1 MRRRK
6 AALIAAGLSHGLAW
20 AAFLWLALWPGTY
33 QGASV
38 TPVPAGTPPGEVTVE
53 TTYSTASLIEVNGRG
68 VIPIILAPVGV
79 SAIGLLTLLRRGGG
93 RWPGSTMWVATGL
106 LLAFCA
112 LGLFTIGLFYA
123 PSALALLAAAVMGRG
138 ARAAA
143 AGATPSP

>member
-1 MRRRK
+1 
-6 AALIAAGLSHGLAW
+6 
-20 AAFLWLALWPGTY
+20 
-33 QGASV
+33 
-38 TPVPAGTPPGEVTVE
+38 
-53 TTYSTASLIEVNGRG
+53 
-68 VIPIILAPVGV
+68 
-79 SAIGLLTLLRRGGG
+79 
-93 RWPGSTMWVATGL
+93 MWVATGL